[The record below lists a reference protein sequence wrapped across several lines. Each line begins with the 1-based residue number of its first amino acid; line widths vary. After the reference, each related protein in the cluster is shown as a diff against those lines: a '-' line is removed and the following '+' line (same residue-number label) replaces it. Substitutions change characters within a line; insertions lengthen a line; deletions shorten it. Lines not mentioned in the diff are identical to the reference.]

1 MLDDCFCFNA
11 PDMELRKDIRA
22 VLKKHNISLNRD
34 MDNIRTALL
43 IAFSIVGMSFEGEK
57 DDD

>member
-1 MLDDCFCFNA
+1 MDDCFCFNA

-22 VLKKHNISLNRD
+22 VLKKHNVFLNSET
-34 MDNIRTALL
+34 DNIRTALL
-43 IAFSIVGMSFEGEK
+43 IAYSIIGTSLESEN

>member
-1 MLDDCFCFNA
+1 MFDDCFCFNA

-22 VLKKHNISLNRD
+22 VLKKHNISLNSET
-34 MDNIRTALL
+34 DNIKTALL

>member
-22 VLKKHNISLNRD
+22 VLKKHNIHLNSE

-43 IAFSIVGMSFEGEK
+43 IAYSIIGTSLESDE